1 MEEFP
6 KKLTA
11 YLNTLSETEKDVK
24 SRLFQSLVERAQT
37 HKFQSP
43 RFWAMRQVLSG
54 RSLEQIERNIKKRI
68 TKKTDIPGQ
77 KAPRTR
83 SRKGRREIKTGSK
96 KQEEEKQI

>member
-1 MEEFP
+1 MEEYP

-11 YLNTLSETEKDVK
+11 YLNTLSERERDEKA
-24 SRLFQSLVERAQT
+24 RQFQSLVEKAQT

-68 TKKTDIPGQ
+68 
-77 KAPRTR
+77 A
-83 SRKGRREIKTGSK
+83 E
-96 KQEEEKQI
+96 

>member
-11 YLNTLSETEKDVK
+11 YLNTLSETEKEEK
-24 SRLFQSLVERAQT
+24 ARLFQSLAEKAKI

-68 TKKTDIPGQ
+68 SKGTDKTE
-77 KAPRTR
+77 
-83 SRKGRREIKTGSK
+83 KG
-96 KQEEEKQI
+96 

>member
-11 YLNTLSETEKDVK
+11 YLNTLDEKEK
-24 SRLFQSLVERAQT
+24 GEKARLFQSLVEKAQT

-68 TKKTDIPGQ
+68 TKKADEYRQ
-77 KAPRTR
+77 
-83 SRKGRREIKTGSK
+83 
-96 KQEEEKQI
+96 

>member
-11 YLNTLSETEKDVK
+11 YLNTLSETEKDK
-24 SRLFQSLVERAQT
+24 KTRLFQSLVEKAQT

-68 TKKTDIPGQ
+68 TNFQLLVTCLYLRLSAKVLGAFCPWKIYVQ
-77 KAPRTR
+77 
-83 SRKGRREIKTGSK
+83 
-96 KQEEEKQI
+96 

>member
-11 YLNTLSETEKDVK
+11 YLNTLDEKEKDEK
-24 SRLFQSLVERAQT
+24 LRLFKSLVEKAQA

-68 TKKTDIPGQ
+68 MKKAD
-77 KAPRTR
+77 
-83 SRKGRREIKTGSK
+83 KT
-96 KQEEEKQI
+96 EKRNGTGK

>member
-11 YLNTLSETEKDVK
+11 YLNTLDEKEK
-24 SRLFQSLVERAQT
+24 GEKARLFQSLAEKAQT

-68 TKKTDIPGQ
+68 TKKADEYRQ
-77 KAPRTR
+77 
-83 SRKGRREIKTGSK
+83 
-96 KQEEEKQI
+96 

>member
-11 YLNTLSETEKDVK
+11 YLNTLDEKEK
-24 SRLFQSLVERAQT
+24 GEKARLFQSLAEKAQT

-43 RFWAMRQVLSG
+43 RFWAMRQILSG

-68 TKKTDIPGQ
+68 TKKADGYRQ
-77 KAPRTR
+77 
-83 SRKGRREIKTGSK
+83 
-96 KQEEEKQI
+96 

>member
-6 KKLTA
+6 KKLTV
-11 YLNTLSETEKDVK
+11 YLSTLDEREKDEK
-24 SRLFQSLVERAQT
+24 RGLFQLLVEEALA

-68 TKKTDIPGQ
+68 TKK
-77 KAPRTR
+77 A
-83 SRKGRREIKTGSK
+83 
-96 KQEEEKQI
+96 EK

>member
-11 YLNTLSETEKDVK
+11 YLNTLDEKDK
-24 SRLFQSLVERAQT
+24 DEKTRLFQSLVEKAQT

-54 RSLEQIERNIKKRI
+54 RSQEQIERNIKKRI
-68 TKKTDIPGQ
+68 TKKAD
-77 KAPRTR
+77 K
-83 SRKGRREIKTGSK
+83 
-96 KQEEEKQI
+96 

>member
-11 YLNTLSETEKDVK
+11 YLNTLDEKEKDEK
-24 SRLFQSLVERAQT
+24 IRLFQSLVEKAQT

-54 RSLEQIERNIKKRI
+54 RSPEQIERNIKKRI
-68 TKKTDIPGQ
+68 IKKADEYRQ
-77 KAPRTR
+77 
-83 SRKGRREIKTGSK
+83 
-96 KQEEEKQI
+96 

>member
-11 YLNTLSETEKDVK
+11 YLNTLDEKEKVEK
-24 SRLFQSLVERAQT
+24 TRLFQSLVEKAQS

-54 RSLEQIERNIKKRI
+54 RSLEQIKRNIRKR
-68 TKKTDIPGQ
+68 TIPKSDRHRQ
-77 KAPRTR
+77 
-83 SRKGRREIKTGSK
+83 
-96 KQEEEKQI
+96 

>member
-1 MEEFP
+1 MAEFP

-11 YLNTLSETEKDVK
+11 YLNTLDEKEK
-24 SRLFQSLVERAQT
+24 GEKASLFQSLAEKAQT

-68 TKKTDIPGQ
+68 TKKADEYRQ
-77 KAPRTR
+77 
-83 SRKGRREIKTGSK
+83 
-96 KQEEEKQI
+96 